1 MKEKDLLATSL
12 RQEAVYTR
20 HLEEE
25 KAAEEG
31 QLDELRQVVNKAADE
46 LEVERSRRTNLAKDY
61 EQLMAEYHHLQGEL
75 QVQVSSQTKRGIE
88 HLYKCTHGNTCN
100 HVYVYCA
107 CTQTHVRTV
116 LVHKHTC
123 VLCLCTNTRAYC
135 ACAQTH
141 VRTVLVHKHKF
152 FLCAGSILCQRHQ

>member
-46 LEVERSRRTNLAKDY
+46 LEVERSRRTNLAEDY
-61 EQLMAEYHHLQGEL
+61 ERLMAEYHHLQGEL
-75 QVQVSSQTKRGIE
+75 QVQVSSQTTRGIE
-88 HLYKCTHGNTCN
+88 H
-100 HVYVYCA
+100 YVYCTYMHMCVCIQVLYLYTNTHA
-107 CTQTHVRTV
+107 YCTCTQTHARTV

-123 VLCLCTNTRAYC
+123 ILYLHTPQHLVLSVCRQHPLPTSS
-135 ACAQTH
+135 
-141 VRTVLVHKHKF
+141 V
-152 FLCAGSILCQRHQ
+152 S